1 MAFYVSMPK
10 LGMTMTEGTISEW
23 KKKEG
28 DAVAVGDPLFDVE
41 TDKLTNTINAYEAG
55 TVLKILVNDGE
66 TAACQQ
72 PVAIMGQAGED
83 ISGLTG
89 TSAAPAEEKAE
100 QLSAQS
106 VQPAAHKAGERM
118 IISPRAKKVA
128 AELGID
134 PHCVTGTGPNG
145 RIVERDIR
153 NYKPAA
159 QEKGGVKT
167 SPLAKKIAADI
178 GVDVNEVPSDGRV
191 MAGDIL
197 RYLHDSRIPVQEEAP
212 AREETVNMDGMRK
225 AIARNM
231 LNSHMTSPTV
241 TFDLSV
247 DMTNLKEYRAQL
259 KANDIKVSYTDIL
272 VKFVSKAL
280 TEFPALNCSVDGNKI
295 IYKHYVNKGVAVAL
309 DNGLVVPNV
318 PDADKKSLTEISS
331 EVKELAELAR
341 SGKLPMERLHGG
353 TFTITNLGMYGIES
367 FSPIINQPETA
378 ILGVCAMQDKPV
390 VLDGKITVRTM
401 MNLCLTADHRVVD
414 GAIAAQFLHRVK
426 TLMENPALMLA

>member
-89 TSAAPAEEKAE
+89 AAAAPAEEKTEQPAE
-100 QLSAQS
+100 QS
-106 VQPAAHKAGERM
+106 VQPAAHKAGERL

-134 PHCVTGTGPNG
+134 THYVTGTGPNG

-159 QEKGGVKT
+159 QEEPT
-167 SPLAKKIAADI
+167 RIMSSAA
-178 GVDVNEVPSDGRV
+178 
-191 MAGDIL
+191 
-197 RYLHDSRIPVQEEAP
+197 QEEATRVMP
-212 AREETVNMDGMRK
+212 ARPHVEQAASFAPPLEPVEAGEQTRILD
-225 AIARNM
+225 ARNYQPAARAARPDDEGTRVM
-231 LNSHMTSPTV
+231 PAAV
-241 TFDLSV
+241 RDAAPAPQRAPEPQPV
-247 DMTNLKEYRAQL
+247 DEEDYEEEADSRDSIAETLIRW
-259 KANDIKVSYTDIL
+259 
-272 VKFVSKAL
+272 
-280 TEFPALNCSVDGNKI
+280 
-295 IYKHYVNKGVAVAL
+295 
-309 DNGLVVPNV
+309 VP
-318 PDADKKSLTEISS
+318 
-331 EVKELAELAR
+331 
-341 SGKLPMERLHGG
+341 
-353 TFTITNLGMYGIES
+353 
-367 FSPIINQPETA
+367 PITA
-378 ILGVCAMQDKPV
+378 IICA
-390 VLDGKITVRTM
+390 G
-401 MNLCLTADHRVVD
+401 
-414 GAIAAQFLHRVK
+414 IALWGFVYYQFIL
-426 TLMENPALMLA
+426 

>member
-28 DAVAVGDPLFDVE
+28 DAVTVGDPLFDVE

-55 TVLKILVNDGE
+55 TVLKILVSDGE

-72 PVAIMGQAGED
+72 PVAIMEQAGED

-89 TSAAPAEEKAE
+89 AAAAPAEEKTEQPAE
-100 QLSAQS
+100 QS
-106 VQPAAHKAGERM
+106 VQPAAHKAGERL

-134 PHCVTGTGPNG
+134 THYVTGTGPNG

-153 NYKPAA
+153 NYKPDA
-159 QEKGGVKT
+159 QEEHSVKT

-178 GVDVNEVPSDGRV
+178 GVDVNDIPSDGRV

-197 RYLHDSRIPVQEEAP
+197 KYLHDSRVPVQEAP

-295 IYKHYVNKGVAVAL
+295 IYKHYVNMGVAVAL

-367 FSPIINQPETA
+367 FSPIINQPEVA

-390 VLDGKITVRTM
+390 VVDGQITVRTM
-401 MNLCLTADHRVVD
+401 MNMCLTADHRVVD
-414 GAIAAQFLHRVK
+414 GALAAQFLHRVK